1 MKQNDQVATFPLSL
15 MPTGKRLAN
24 KSSRGM
30 QLLAAVWE
38 ALHQHTQATK
48 TLKQGNR
55 AGIPRQVT
63 KCRESDAQARRPGS
77 GDTVHTW
84 RPGCGVGVRE
94 NTCRVRVRLTR
105 KSSLPWS
112 GDFYGD
118 QPTTSFHSASTKMFS
133 LHPKSYDAL
142 MHCLLLTIS
151 QFVMM

>member
-1 MKQNDQVATFPLSL
+1 MIKLLATFPLSF

-84 RPGCGVGVRE
+84 RPPVWCW
-94 NTCRVRVRLTR
+94 CSR
-105 KSSLPWS
+105 KYLPSPSQANKEVVITLIWR
-112 GDFYGD
+112 FLWR
-118 QPTTSFHSASTKMFS
+118 PTTAFHSASTKMFS
-133 LHPKSYDAL
+133 LQPKSYDAL
-142 MHCLLLTIS
+142 MHCLLLTS
-151 QFVMM
+151 SEFLVMQ